1 MPAPRKAGP
10 RPLGPAPTE
19 SSLREA
25 ALRHLSRF
33 SATEA
38 GLRRVLTN
46 KVRRWAVLAA
56 AEGRDPAEP
65 VARALAAIPAIVAA
79 MVGSGAVNDAAFAEA
94 RARRLLRG
102 GRSRRAAAAHLAAK
116 GIAPE
121 TASAALDEAPSERDA
136 ALALCK
142 RRRIGPFGPPEP
154 APELYMKWLG
164 TLARAGFARDIAEAA
179 LRCDPEE
186 AADRLLALKQ

>member
-1 MPAPRKAGP
+1 MRPPRK
-10 RPLGPAPTE
+10 LGPAPTE
-19 SSLREA
+19 ARLREA

-46 KVRRWAVLAA
+46 KVRRWATMAE
-56 AEGRDPAEP
+56 AEGRDTAA
-65 VARALAAIPAIVAA
+65 VAPALAAIPAIVAA
-79 MVGSGAVNDAAFAEA
+79 MVGAGAVDDTAFAEA

-116 GIAPE
+116 GIAVE
-121 TASAALDEAPSERDA
+121 TASAALDQGPDERDA

-142 RRRIGPFGPPEP
+142 RRRIGPFGPPDP
-154 APELYMKWLG
+154 PPELYMKWLG

-179 LRCDPEE
+179 LRRDPEE
-186 AADRLLALKQ
+186 AADRLIAMRQ